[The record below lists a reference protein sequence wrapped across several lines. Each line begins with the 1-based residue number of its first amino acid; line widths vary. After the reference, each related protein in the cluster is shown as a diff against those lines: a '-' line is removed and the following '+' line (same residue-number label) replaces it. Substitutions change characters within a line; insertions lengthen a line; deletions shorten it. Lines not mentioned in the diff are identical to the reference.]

1 MPQTIA
7 RKKKPAAKAAA
18 VPDILI
24 RDVVDGRPFYYKGYQ
39 KVMKG
44 LLKPEDIMGSSGLQ
58 AILVMYLNTLLIK
71 YLDGTAY
78 YVFTSE
84 SGNHLAKNLNY
95 GLDLAVYDTKV
106 LTPNRITTKYVDV
119 PPKLVVE
126 VDVRVDTEPL
136 SEVDFILLKTQ
147 RLLEYGV
154 EKVIWVTPSTQ
165 KILLAEPEQDWLVRD
180 WNKPFELWPG
190 IEANIGGYLKERGI
204 EVTA

>member
-1 MPQTIA
+1 MPETIA

-24 RDVVDGRPFYYKGYQ
+24 RDIVDGRPFYYKGYQ
-39 KVMKG
+39 KVVKR
-44 LLKPEDIMGSSGLQ
+44 LLKPEDIMGASGLQ
-58 AILVMYLNTLLIK
+58 SVLVMYLNTLLIK
-71 YLDGTAY
+71 YLNLDSY

-95 GLDLAVYDTKV
+95 GLDLAVYEATI
-106 LTPNRITTKYVDV
+106 LTPDRITTKYVDV
-119 PPKLVVE
+119 PPRLVVE

-136 SEVDFILLKTQ
+136 SEIDFIHLKTQ

-154 EKVIWVTPSTQ
+154 KRVIWVTPATQ
-165 KILLAEPEQDWLVRD
+165 KVLIAELDKDWLVRD

-190 IEANIGGYLKERGI
+190 VEANVGAYLKERGI
-204 EVTA
+204 EV